1 MFLKIVVS
9 FFILRLL
16 YFNVNVFF
24 GVVMYN
30 VEKKRNFYVINFKIL
45 LVFNYVMVMGCFCIC
60 FF

>member
-45 LVFNYVMVMGCFCIC
+45 LVFNYVMVMGCFCI
-60 FF
+60 FFF

>member
-9 FFILRLL
+9 FFILKLL

-45 LVFNYVMVMGCFCIC
+45 LVFNYVMVMGCFCI
-60 FF
+60 FFF